1 MKSAGQSVDVVDVSS
16 IMKILFCLL
25 TRIDIWTLRDH
36 CEYIKC
42 TVVHGSARTPAIGR
56 FYEYIT
62 RITWNVLKFYC

>member
-25 TRIDIWTLRDH
+25 TSIDIWTLPDP

-42 TVVHGSARTPAIGR
+42 TVVYGDTRTSTIGR

-62 RITWNVLKFYC
+62 CITWNLKFYC